1 MVAPGR
7 QIMVHKSIGH
17 SHIALLGGVLLLAG
31 CSASVDAN
39 KQGMQVQNVGY
50 VEVTTTS
57 VPLVSELD
65 GRVAAFQSSEVRP
78 QVAGIIRQRMF
89 AEGAIVR
96 QGQTLYQIDPSLY
109 RAASAEAQA
118 NLASAQANAEAAR
131 VRAERFKPLAEIE
144 AISKQDYTDALAQS
158 RQAAAAV
165 AQSRAQLDTARINL
179 AFTRVPAPITGRIG
193 RSLVTEGALVTTN
206 QAEPL
211 AVIQRLDPVYVDI
224 QQSSSQLLALR
235 RAIAQGGLL
244 PGSTSVELILED
256 GSAYDVAGTV
266 AFSET
271 IVDPQTATVTL
282 RARFPNPQAVLLPGM
297 FVKARF
303 VQATNANAI
312 LVPQTAVSRDAKGI
326 ASVFIVGPGN
336 KALQRTIVAERTQG
350 TFWVVTKGLKAG
362 DKVITQGGGRL
373 RPNAPIKPVPADT
386 PQRVIAPKTNKG

>member
-1 MVAPGR
+1 
-7 QIMVHKSIGH
+7 
-17 SHIALLGGVLLLAG
+17 LLLAG
-31 CSASVDAN
+31 CGASVDAN